1 LTAVIAAEPQEYY
14 YCRMKVVAYSVKP
27 YERESLAKANQKK
40 HDITLIFNSLS
51 LETAAFAA
59 GKLAVMVFSTD
70 DVSAEVIDKLAG
82 LGVKYITIRS
92 ANSDHINKEAARLHG
107 IKLANAPDE
116 KDIAAQSVRNLDLWE
131 KDKCVGKACI
141 CVKACLR

>member
-1 LTAVIAAEPQEYY
+1 
-14 YCRMKVVAYSVKP
+14 MKVVAYSVKP

-51 LETAAFAA
+51 LETAFFAA
-59 GKLAVMVFSTD
+59 GKQAVMVFSTD

-82 LGVKYITIRS
+82 LGIKYITVRS
-92 ANSDHINKEAARLHG
+92 ANIDHINKLAARLNG

-116 KDIAAQSVRNLDLWE
+116 KDISAQSIRNLDLWE
-131 KDKCVGKACI
+131 MDKCVGKACI
-141 CVKACLR
+141 CAKVCLR